1 MVNFDESNLTSMKV
15 RFVVIGKTDEK
26 YLLEGI
32 SKYEKRLRHYA
43 QYAMEIIPDIKKS
56 KKSSVELQKVEEG
69 KEILSKV
76 SKSDFI
82 VLLDERGRS
91 FSSKEFSKSLE
102 KKMVSGV
109 SSIVFV
115 IGGPYGFS
123 DEVYQIANEKLS
135 LSKMTFSHQMVRLF
149 FVEQLYRGFS
159 ILRGE
164 KYHHE

>member
-1 MVNFDESNLTSMKV
+1 MKV
-15 RFVVIGKTDEK
+15 RFIVVGKTDEK
-26 YLLEGI
+26 YLQEGI
-32 SKYEKRLRHYA
+32 FKYENRLKHYA
-43 QYAMEIIPDIKKS
+43 QYSMEVIPDMKKG
-56 KKSSVELQKVEEG
+56 KKTTMEQQKLDEG

-76 SKSDFI
+76 AKGDYL
-82 VLLDERGRS
+82 VLLDERGKS
-91 FSSKEFSKSLE
+91 FSSVEFSRNLE

-109 SSIVFV
+109 SSIVYV

-123 DEVYQIANEKLS
+123 DDVYQRANEKLS

>member
-1 MVNFDESNLTSMKV
+1 
-15 RFVVIGKTDEK
+15 
-26 YLLEGI
+26 
-32 SKYEKRLRHYA
+32 
-43 QYAMEIIPDIKKS
+43 MEIIPHIKKS

-82 VLLDERGRS
+82 VLLDEKGRS

>member
-1 MVNFDESNLTSMKV
+1 MNMKV
-15 RFVVIGKTDEK
+15 RFIVVGKTDEK
-26 YLLEGI
+26 YLQEGI
-32 SKYEKRLRHYA
+32 FKYENRLKHYA
-43 QYAMEIIPDIKKS
+43 QYSMEVIPDIKKG
-56 KKSSVELQKVEEG
+56 KKTTMEQQKLDEG

-76 SKSDFI
+76 AKGDYL
-82 VLLDERGRS
+82 VLLDERGKS
-91 FSSKEFSKSLE
+91 FSSVEFSRNLE

-109 SSIVFV
+109 SSIVYV

-123 DEVYQIANEKLS
+123 DDVYQRANEKLS

>member
-1 MVNFDESNLTSMKV
+1 MVNFVDSDLAIMKV
-15 RFVVIGKTDEK
+15 RFVVVGKTDEK

-32 SKYEKRLRHYA
+32 SKYEKRLKHYA
-43 QYAMEIIPDIKKS
+43 QYSMEVIPDVKKS
-56 KKSSVELQKVEEG
+56 KKLSSELQKVEEG

-76 SKSDFI
+76 AKSDYI
-82 VLLDERGRS
+82 VLLDEKGKS
-91 FSSKEFSKSLE
+91 FSSKEFAKNLE

-109 SSIVFV
+109 SSIVFI

-123 DEVYQIANEKLS
+123 DDVYQRANEKLS

-159 ILRGE
+159 ILKGE